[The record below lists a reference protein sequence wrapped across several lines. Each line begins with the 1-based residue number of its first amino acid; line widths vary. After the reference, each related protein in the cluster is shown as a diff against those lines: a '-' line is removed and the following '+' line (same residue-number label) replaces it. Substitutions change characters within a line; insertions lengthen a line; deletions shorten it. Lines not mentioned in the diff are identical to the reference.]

1 MASPNDSKAGS
12 YHHGDLRN
20 ALIVAA
26 AELIEE
32 SGSTDFAMI
41 DAARRAGVSSAAP
54 YRHFRD
60 KNSLLDA
67 VAELGFLGLT
77 EAGNA
82 ATAGQPQG
90 SAEAIIALGKAYI
103 GFVTSHPQFYS
114 LMWGD
119 MSWRE
124 VPAEQEKQSGSCFY
138 ALADAVGAWC
148 RANGRDDED
157 VLQLSIKLWALAHGL
172 SSIAMHGHVDYFLPQ
187 ADAYALLES
196 STHTFLEGVRRGA

>member
-1 MASPNDSKAGS
+1 MASPNDNKAGN

-60 KNSLLDA
+60 KNALLDA
-67 VAELGFLGLT
+67 VAELGFLGLS
-77 EAGNA
+77 EAGSA
-82 ATAGQPQG
+82 AVTGQPRG

-103 GFVTSHPQFYS
+103 RFVTSRPQFYS

-124 VPAEQEKQSGSCFY
+124 APGEQEKLSGSCFH
-138 ALADAVGAWC
+138 ALVDAVGAWC
-148 RANGRDDED
+148 QANDRENED

-172 SSIAMHGHVDYFLPQ
+172 SGIAMHGHVEYFLPQ

-196 STHTFLEGVRRGA
+196 SALTFLEGVRRGA